1 MKLSPIIQQIK
12 DNVKKGLDIE
22 NSLYMLMMNAVIY
35 TLSDFDVKYITF
47 PNKNY
52 KQNCIKFLEE
62 VKKQPSNIDIQSIYQ
77 RMNFDLT
84 GDDCFE
90 NSDEEKQNFFNKE
103 QTIIQKGRK
112 PTAYEDSLIQSLLN
126 HLNEKEELLKK
137 RFNNKKQH
145 PENFKDYLD
154 QMSPYELWKI
164 IQDLKGG
171 YYFFEVFENQ
181 KPEYGINYSYI
192 DKMMMCSKSFE
203 REYNQFKT
211 HLRQQQELHYQTLKQ
226 EMNKLGPIELN
237 TISEPICLIIKEDPE
252 IECNCNQRGA
262 RQALRQWSYMNQ
274 IIKLFKANSDQEIQ
288 QYNYKG
294 YFRNLIF
301 NLEQYTNQ
309 VNQQF
314 DYLIKINEILKSKVA
329 SLRILHQQ
337 LIQESQNLTKAQ
349 RLQDEEIIRL
359 KQQLQKLQLEKS
371 QINTRLINTE
381 NSLLKIRE
389 FSDQNNIINKTR
401 LVAESLEQLEFENN
415 QAIKMYKI
423 QQMCQLTQTENSFE
437 YQLCTICRGENA
449 IFQNIQQLKIP
460 QITFEKLE
468 MKQIEKTEN
477 SQLQN
482 KFTQTEFKLPLNVI
496 KNDQIRYLPSPGIQ
510 RKRGASTSYHLANEN
525 SILLRQMSK
534 SPPKQIINPVFKR
547 LFEDSLN
554 KKVRQSQLSSRIQG
568 EEKNQWEE
576 MLMLLNKLNNDQNN
590 KDIQKKIEKS
600 IESYKDQFDV
610 KDKLPQIKL
619 KDRPKVSEH
628 LIDTLMK
635 ELQDNKKV
643 ALQELVDQF
652 QSILTVNKL
661 NKSRDMYNKITI

>member
-12 DNVKKGLDIE
+12 DNIKKGIDIE
-22 NSLYMLMMNAVIY
+22 NSLYMLMMNTLIY
-35 TLSDFDVKYITF
+35 TLSDTDVKFISS

-52 KQNCIKFLEE
+52 KQKCINFLEE
-62 VKKQPSNIDIQSIYQ
+62 VKKQTQNIDISQIYQ
-77 RMNFDLT
+77 KYNFDIT

-90 NSDEEKQNFFNKE
+90 NSDEEKMNFFNKE
-103 QTIIQKGRK
+103 QIIIQKGRK

-126 HLNEKEELLKK
+126 HLNEKDELLRK
-137 RFNNKKQH
+137 RFNSKKQH
-145 PENFKDYLD
+145 PENFKEYLD
-154 QMSPYELWKI
+154 LMSPYELWKV
-164 IQDLKGG
+164 IQDMKGG

-211 HLRQQQELHYQTLKQ
+211 HLRQQQDLHYQALKQ
-226 EMNKLGPIELN
+226 EMTKLSSIELN

-262 RQALRQWSYMNQ
+262 RQALRQWAFLNKV
-274 IIKLFKANSDQEIQ
+274 IKLFTSHSNQEIQ
-288 QYNYKG
+288 QFNYKA

-301 NLEQYTNQ
+301 NLEIYTNQ

-314 DYLIKINEILKSKVA
+314 DYLIKVNEILKSKVA
-329 SLRILHQQ
+329 SLRIIHQQ
-337 LIQESQNLTKAQ
+337 LIQESQNLTKAY
-349 RLQDEEIIRL
+349 RIQDEEILKL
-359 KQQLQKLQLEKS
+359 KQQVQKLHLEKA

-381 NSLLKIRE
+381 NSLIKIRE
-389 FSDQNNIINKTR
+389 FSEQNTIINKTR

-415 QAIKMYKI
+415 QAIKMYKL
-423 QQMCQLTQTENSFE
+423 QQICQLTQTENSFE
-437 YQLCTICRGENA
+437 YQLCSICKGENV

-468 MKQIEKTEN
+468 VQQIQKSLN
-477 SQLQN
+477 NQIHHKL
-482 KFTQTEFKLPLNVI
+482 TQTDFKIQQISN
-496 KNDQIRYLPSPGIQ
+496 KNDLNRYPPSPGIQ
-510 RKRGASTSYHLANEN
+510 KRRGVSTSYHLVNEN
-525 SILLRQMSK
+525 SILLRQVSK

-547 LFEDSLN
+547 LFDDSLN

-576 MLMLLNKLNNDQNN
+576 MLMLLNKLNNEQNN

-600 IESYKDQFDV
+600 IESYRDQFEV
-610 KDKLPQIKL
+610 KDKLPQLKL
-619 KDRPKVSEH
+619 KDKPKVTEH

-643 ALQELVDQF
+643 ALQELVEQF

-661 NKSRDMYNKITI
+661 NKSRDIYNKITI